1 MATILVDTAELR
13 RRGLRNEAEAVEAVE
28 ESGSSSPPPSMPP
41 AIITGDDHSSVHG
54 RGGTASEG
62 APTNAAS
69 GGSAPAASGPDV
81 GQSAADSGGSSAGHS
96 AASTGPSLSAQG
108 GDAQESA
115 QETKADAHGK
125 SPQAEHTSPGQR
137 DIDPDNPL
145 SGLRSDR
152 LRDSLEREAF
162 RSADSIAQD
171 SAIAARARTFAERV
185 DSGAHE
191 PLAIDISRAA
201 QDARI
206 AALNGEVPAWVRG
219 NPELDPA
226 ILKAAEQASVRAP
239 MHAPEQ
245 SPFHAPDCAP
255 AQSHQQSPDRA
266 PTQTHV
272 SAPSRMSGR
281 EFDR

>member
-1 MATILVDTAELR
+1 MVTILVDTAELR
-13 RRGLRNEAEAVEAVE
+13 RRGLRNEAEAAEAAE
-28 ESGSSSPPPSMPP
+28 ESGSNCTPPSMPP

-69 GGSAPAASGPDV
+69 VGSAPAASGPDA

-96 AASTGPSLSAQG
+96 AASTGSASPAQG
-108 GDAQESA
+108 GDAQDSA
-115 QETKADAHGK
+115 PATKPDAHVK
-125 SPQAEHTSPGQR
+125 ELQTEHTSHGHR
-137 DIDPDNPL
+137 DIDPMDPL
-145 SGLRSDR
+145 SGLHSDR
-152 LRDSLEREAF
+152 LRESIEREAF
-162 RSADSIAQD
+162 RSADTVAQD
-171 SAIAARARTFAERV
+171 SAIAARARTFAERL

-191 PLAIDISRAA
+191 LPSIDISRAA

-226 ILKAAEQASVRAP
+226 MLKAAEQTSVRAP

-245 SPFHAPDCAP
+245 PPSP
-255 AQSHQQSPDRA
+255 SPERA
-266 PTQTHV
+266 PSQEHA
-272 SAPSRMSGR
+272 SAPTRTTAR